1 MKMDFSL
8 ELKQEQKL
16 IMTQQMQLSVKL
28 LQMSNIDIQT
38 YVEKE
43 IQENPVIDVDYNT
56 GDCEKINYE
65 IDYKR
70 FLKHLDSYE
79 YGNIQ
84 YSKHKEYISPLN
96 FIGAKKSLKEFL
108 TDQIIGINNKKIK
121 KVCAYII
128 ENINSRGYLNIN
140 INDIQKE
147 IGVSKEVL
155 QEALKIVQSLEPF
168 GIGARDLKE
177 CLKIQLRMKKI
188 YDKNLILIID
198 NYLELIANNKYNV
211 IAKKLNISVK
221 QAQSY
226 GDIIK
231 TLEPKPSRGFF
242 TGEEVKYIV
251 PEAYIKKINN
261 EYYIIMNSSS
271 IPKLNINNLYKNM
284 LNNKED
290 KEVKDFIKGK
300 LNSAVF
306 LIKSINQRES
316 TIYKILEKILEIQ
329 RDYFDYGRKALKP
342 MTLKDIAELLEMH
355 ESTISRAIR
364 DKYINTDR
372 GTIKIKDLFTT
383 KIFRND
389 SFEEVSVNI
398 IKNNIKELINS
409 EDKKKPLSDQKICN
423 ILKESGVEISRR
435 TVAKY
440 REELNI
446 LSSNKRKRF

>member
-1 MKMDFSL
+1 MKMDFNL

-28 LQMSNIDIQT
+28 LEMSNIDIQT

-43 IQENPVIDVDYNT
+43 IQENPIIDVDYNSK
-56 GDCEKINYE
+56 DCEKINYE
-65 IDYKR
+65 IDYKK
-70 FLKHLDSYE
+70 FLKHLDGYE
-79 YGNIQ
+79 YGNRE
-84 YSKHKEYISPLN
+84 YSKDKEYISPLN
-96 FIGAKKSLKEFL
+96 FIGSKKSLKEFL
-108 TDQIIGINNKKIK
+108 KDQILGLNDKKLK
-121 KVCAYII
+121 TVCTYII
-128 ENINSRGYLNIN
+128 ENIDSRGYLNID

-147 IGVSKEVL
+147 LGVSKEVL
-155 QEALKIVQSLEPF
+155 KEALKIVQSLEPF

-177 CLKIQLRMKKI
+177 CLKIQLSMKKI
-188 YDKNLILIID
+188 NDKKLILIID
-198 NYLELIANNKYNV
+198 NYLKLIANNKYNI
-211 IAKKLNISVK
+211 IAKNLNISVK
-221 QAQSY
+221 QAQNY

-242 TGEEVKYIV
+242 TGEEVNFIV
-251 PEAYIKKINN
+251 PEAYIKKINDK
-261 EYYIIMNSSS
+261 YYIIMNSSS

-290 KEVKDFIKGK
+290 KEVKEFIKGK
-300 LNSAVF
+300 LDSAVF

-329 RDYFDYGRKALKP
+329 KDYFDYGRKSLKP
-342 MTLKDIAELLEMH
+342 MTLKDIAKLLEMH

-372 GTIKIKDLFTT
+372 GTIRIKDLFTT
-383 KIFRND
+383 KISRND
-389 SFEEVSVNI
+389 SFEEMSVNV
-398 IKNNIKELINS
+398 IKNNIKEFIDS
-409 EDKKKPLSDQKICN
+409 EDRKKPLSDQKICDL
-423 ILKESGVEISRR
+423 LKESGVEISRR

-446 LSSNKRKRF
+446 LSSSKRKRF